1 MKNNKFFQFF
11 TKLYCWKYRSSCGH
25 RSSYTSRDDETFQV
39 VYTKNSEV
47 VEMDHDKVSDSGKQV
62 CLDRANYESSE
73 SRTQVLWDRSHY
85 DRHRQTN
92 QQNEKS
98 TKVKVN
104 FQIEEP
110 NLGITGQTNVVI
122 IIINISTSH

>member
-11 TKLYCWKYRSSCGH
+11 TKLYCWKYQSCGH
-25 RSSYTSRDDETFQV
+25 RSSYISRDDETFQV

-47 VEMDHDKVSDSGKQV
+47 FEIDHDKVSDSGKHI
-62 CLDRANYESSE
+62 CLDRANYKSSE
-73 SRTQVLWDRSHY
+73 SRTQVHWDRSHY
-85 DRHRQTN
+85 DQHRQTN

-110 NLGITGQTNVVI
+110 NGQTNVVL